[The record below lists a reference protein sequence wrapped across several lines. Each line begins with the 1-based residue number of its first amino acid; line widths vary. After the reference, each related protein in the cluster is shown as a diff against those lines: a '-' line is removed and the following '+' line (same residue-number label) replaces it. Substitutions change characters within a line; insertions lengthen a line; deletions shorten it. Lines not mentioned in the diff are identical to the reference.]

1 MFIPQLAY
9 LSIFSIF
16 ISYILSGVYIGVP
29 AVHRKVSDK
38 IKIDYE
44 IKDETVL
51 NDVVGG
57 TDTVVKH
64 SEVTSAGDKTDSL
77 EEGMELPIAKRGR
90 RR

>member
-57 TDTVVKH
+57 TDIVVKH
-64 SEVTSAGDKTDSL
+64 NEVISAGDKTDNL
-77 EEGMELPIAKRGR
+77 EDRKDLPIAKRGR